1 MKINYA
7 NNPLLGTGKWDPL
20 LSLLTPGGDSI
31 TVPANVFTAI
41 RCRCRGMGKQGIAF
55 FITSLANGKCTVAR
69 VNSIES
75 TRHCGR
81 QSKPRGYW
89 LATLESMK
97 IGKKYYFENNDEHGL
112 KNAATKMKQTMRGEY
127 RLNHPQGKK
136 LHVVRTK

>member
-55 FITSLANGKCTVAR
+55 FSSSEKGGVCRLWRTNTPSGKDGSQTDLTQ
-69 VNSIES
+69 NL
-75 TRHCGR
+75 
-81 QSKPRGYW
+81 K
-89 LATLESMK
+89 SMK
-97 IGKKYYFENNDEHGL
+97 VGAVMEVQEPQREPLRNSTCNLKKKGF
-112 KNAATKMKQTMRGEY
+112 GEY
-127 RLNHPQGKK
+127 RTYREDGKIK
-136 LHVVRTK
+136 VVRTK